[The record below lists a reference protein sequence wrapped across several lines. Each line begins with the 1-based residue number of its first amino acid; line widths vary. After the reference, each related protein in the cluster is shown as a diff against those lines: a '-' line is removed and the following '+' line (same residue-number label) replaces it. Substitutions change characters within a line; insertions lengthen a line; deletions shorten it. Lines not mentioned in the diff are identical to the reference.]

1 MCAGQSKKS
10 GRVRPE
16 TSLKSR
22 VASRTPL
29 SAARLASSSPGAW
42 TRESPMIHRRTGSSG
57 VGFLGTEVVVG
68 ASSGT
73 FVVVGGGGSG
83 GGAGGGWG
91 GGGGGVGGGGGGGGE
106 AAAGAGAGPAEQHP
120 VAGGLH
126 GLRDHDRDRPVPGV
140 DRKRPGGT
148 GQGGGVEEPG
158 QREPR
163 HHGDEHL
170 TGGGR

>member
-73 FVVVGGGGSG
+73 LVVVGGGG
-83 GGAGGGWG
+83 AG
-91 GGGGGVGGGGGGGGE
+91 GGGGGRMVSAE
-106 AAAGAGAGPAEQHP
+106 SDIEAGAGTVEQQP

-148 GQGGGVEEPG
+148 GQGGGVEEPPHPH
-158 QREPR
+158 PR
-163 HHGDEHL
+163 PHP
-170 TGGGR
+170 

>member
-83 GGAGGGWG
+83 GGG
-91 GGGGGVGGGGGGGGE
+91 GGGGFRPRATSRPVRGRSSNNQWLAVSTASATTTATGRYQVSIGSAQAVPARE
-106 AAAGAGAGPAEQHP
+106 AALKNPASASP
-120 VAGGLH
+120 A
-126 GLRDHDRDRPVPGV
+126 PIP
-140 DRKRPGGT
+140 
-148 GQGGGVEEPG
+148 
-158 QREPR
+158 
-163 HHGDEHL
+163 
-170 TGGGR
+170 